1 MGIPVPILSLVYHD
15 CIMIPW
21 LSKGTGG
28 WGIPNGD
35 SAKLHCILNAGM
47 PYFEPFDGQDDL
59 IPAEALEQEIAR
71 VQPLANLQAKLF
83 DREMIQHRF
92 LDNTLRRQRA
102 VYADG
107 TVITVDFECN
117 TYTIGKAE
125 QK

>member
-47 PYFEPFDGQDDL
+47 PYFDPLDDHDDL
-59 IPAEALEQEIAR
+59 IPSEALEKEIAR
-71 VQPLANLQAKLF
+71 VQQLAC
-83 DREMIQHRF
+83 IQDKTF
-92 LDNTLRRQRA
+92 
-102 VYADG
+102 
-107 TVITVDFECN
+107 
-117 TYTIGKAE
+117 
-125 QK
+125 